1 MKRIEDKIRRR
12 AKRKVRIRAKITG
25 SSERPRMSVFKSS
38 KHTYIQVVDDSKGHT
53 LAAVSNLE
61 PDRKALK
68 NNVADAEKLGAAI
81 AEELKKQNI
90 QTVVFDRNGYIFHG
104 IVKAVAEGARKAG
117 IKF

>member
-12 AKRKVRIRAKITG
+12 AKRKVRVRGRITG
-25 SSERPRMSVFKSS
+25 SGDRPRMSVFRSS
-38 KHTYIQVVDDSKGHT
+38 KHTYVQVVDDSKGHT

-61 PDRKALK
+61 ADYKALK
-68 NNVADAEKLGAAI
+68 NNVVDAEKLGVAI
-81 AEELKKQNI
+81 GEVLKKLNI
-90 QTVVFDRNGYIFHG
+90 QSVVFDRNGYIYHG